1 MDWIKVKTNHI
12 LYEYRDLRDSE
23 FVAWIKIM
31 ALTAQLEHEPTRKQI
46 LQFVNYQTLDSLSE
60 KLHTHSIDLSSILH
74 KVLIDASDVRHMR
87 EYWKNK
93 KREKRALE
101 NDVHVDVQEM
111 STSRLD
117 KIREDKINN
126 TNTPS
131 TGKPSSAYSNS
142 FLEFWQA
149 YPKKIGKHEAWK
161 LWRKRN
167 DLPPVADLIVAIE
180 KQKKT
185 DQWGGGFIPNPAT
198 WINQRR
204 WEDDPAAMEG
214 GRNDRSGKGNATAGI
229 GIPKEYIPEPAP
241 EVSAEARERVRS
253 LTAGL
258 AAKWKAPD
266 SPTD

>member
-1 MDWIKVKTNHI
+1 
-12 LYEYRDLRDSE
+12 
-23 FVAWIKIM
+23 
-31 ALTAQLEHEPTRKQI
+31 
-46 LQFVNYQTLDSLSE
+46 
-60 KLHTHSIDLSSILH
+60 
-74 KVLIDASDVRHMR
+74 MR

-185 DQWGGGFIPNPAT
+185 DQWGRGFIPNPAT

-258 AAKWKAPD
+258 AAKWKGED
-266 SPTD
+266 SS